1 MGCPTLKGKDLPPY
15 PEIEDEWPL
24 RPSSGTKTLR
34 FRWDRPFNNKDNWEN
49 IVKISA
55 EILQNGAQALPD
67 AAKAITMVSE
77 KDRIEKVRKKFTAL
91 AQAYKTE
98 VKKETVVVES
108 DGSDGESDG
117 DGNGTAKAVKK
128 ALPPPAKQ
136 TKATFQSRAKGVSLP
151 LAQYVC

>member
-1 MGCPTLKGKDLPPY
+1 M
-15 PEIEDEWPL
+15 
-24 RPSSGTKTLR
+24 
-34 FRWDRPFNNKDNWEN
+34 
-49 IVKISA
+49 KISA